1 MSIIHFY
8 ANLRTLANQPSL
20 DLDTA
25 SFSTLRAVLAEL
37 TRIYPQMDFHLL
49 DSNGNLRSDVPIFIN
64 GRNPRLQSTDID
76 SIILKKEDDISIFS
90 PISSGRM
97 NVQVMREPTFSKRK

>member
-1 MSIIHFY
+1 MGTGDYPMSIIHFY

-76 SIILKKEDDISIFS
+76 SIILKKEDD
-90 PISSGRM
+90 SGRM
-97 NVQVMREPTFSKRK
+97 NVEVMREPTFSKRK